1 MRDVLSNLILSNV
14 YMCDTLRLNCPQ
26 KDSIRKNE
34 QERLGGLG
42 PQDASAIGSALGYI
56 AQRQPA
62 WNTSQPTEAPSTQ
75 LEKFN
80 EGETLIGEDGE
91 KKEEVER

>member
-1 MRDVLSNLILSNV
+1 MTMSTYLPRRKRERRRK
-14 YMCDTLRLNCPQ
+14 T
-26 KDSIRKNE
+26 KNE